1 VTGDSVDVVPDD
13 VLKARGQGITLG
25 HTHSMET
32 AEFIQTLNREGLLLA
47 SAAERAGPDAKVPT
61 CPDWQV
67 RDLLKHTGTVHRW
80 ARAFVAEGHPDRV
93 PFPDQPDLDGGELL
107 AWFREGHRLLVD
119 ALGSADPGLQCF
131 QFLPA
136 PSPLDHSRFRRATG
150 SSNHVGCRG
159 GKFSFPVDSHTF
171 SHD

>member
-1 VTGDSVDVVPDD
+1 MSSADD
-13 VLKARGQGITLG
+13 VLKAREQGIALG

-61 CPDWQV
+61 CPDWQG
-67 RDLLKHTGTVHRW
+67 RGLLKPDGTVHRW
-80 ARAFVAEGHPDRV
+80 ARAFVAEGPPDRV

-119 ALGSADPGLQCF
+119 
-131 QFLPA
+131 
-136 PSPLDHSRFRRATG
+136 
-150 SSNHVGCRG
+150 
-159 GKFSFPVDSHTF
+159 
-171 SHD
+171 